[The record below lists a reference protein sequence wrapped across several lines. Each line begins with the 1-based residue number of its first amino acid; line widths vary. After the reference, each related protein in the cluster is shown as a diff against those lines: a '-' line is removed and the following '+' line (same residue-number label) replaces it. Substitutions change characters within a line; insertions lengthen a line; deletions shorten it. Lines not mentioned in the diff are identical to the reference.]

1 VRGPTAKRRVERTLQ
16 ARGYCSI
23 AGVDEVGRGALAG
36 PVVAAA
42 VILDDARPLRG
53 LRDSKR
59 LLASERERLALAVA
73 ARARAVGVGQ
83 ADVHEIDALN
93 IYQATLLAMRR
104 ALEALTLKP
113 DFVLFDAVRLPGL
126 DVPQRGIVR
135 GDALC
140 AVIAAASIVA
150 KVHRDALMRR
160 LHDDYPLYDFA
171 SHKGYGTPVHLEALR
186 RIGPAPVHRRTFAH
200 TEPPLA
206 PAGDC

>member
-1 VRGPTAKRRVERTLQ
+1 
-16 ARGYCSI
+16 
-23 AGVDEVGRGALAG
+23 
-36 PVVAAA
+36 
-42 VILDDARPLRG
+42 
-53 LRDSKR
+53 
-59 LLASERERLALAVA
+59 
-73 ARARAVGVGQ
+73 VGQ

-93 IYQATLLAMRR
+93 IYVATLLAMRR

-126 DVPQRGIVR
+126 DVPQRGIVH

-140 AVIAAASIVA
+140 TVIAAASIVA

>member
-1 VRGPTAKRRVERTLQ
+1 VRGPTAKRRVERSL
-16 ARGYCSI
+16 ALRGYRSI

-53 LRDSKR
+53 LRDSKM
-59 LLASERERLALAVA
+59 LLAPQRERLALAVA

-83 ADVHEIDALN
+83 ADVHEIDLLN
-93 IYQATLLAMRR
+93 IHRASLLAMRR
-104 ALEALTLKP
+104 ALEALTLRP
-113 DFVLFDAVRLPGL
+113 DFVLFDAVTLPGL
-126 DVPQRGIVR
+126 DVPQQGIVR
-135 GDALC
+135 GDARC

-171 SHKGYGTPVHLEALR
+171 SHKGYGTRVHLDALR

>member
-1 VRGPTAKRRVERTLQ
+1 VRGPTAKRRVERIL
-16 ARGYCSI
+16 ALRGYRTI

-53 LRDSKR
+53 LRDSKM

-93 IYQATLLAMRR
+93 IHHASLLAMRR
-104 ALEALTLKP
+104 ALEALTLRP
-113 DFVLFDAVRLPGL
+113 DFVLFDAVTLPGL

-160 LHDDYPLYDFA
+160 LHEDYPLYGFA
-171 SHKGYGTPVHLEALR
+171 AHKGYGTGTHLATLR
-186 RIGPAPVHRRTFAH
+186 RIGPTPVHRRTFAH
-200 TEPPLA
+200 TEPPPA

>member
-1 VRGPTAKRRVERTLQ
+1 VRGPTAKRRVERIL
-16 ARGYCSI
+16 ALRGYRTI

-53 LRDSKR
+53 LRDSKM

-93 IYQATLLAMRR
+93 IHHASLLAMRR
-104 ALEALTLKP
+104 ALEALTLRP
-113 DFVLFDAVRLPGL
+113 DFVLFDAVTLPGL

-160 LHDDYPLYDFA
+160 LHEDYPLYGFA
-171 SHKGYGTPVHLEALR
+171 AHKGYGTGTHLATLR
-186 RIGPAPVHRRTFAH
+186 RIGPTPVHRRTFAH